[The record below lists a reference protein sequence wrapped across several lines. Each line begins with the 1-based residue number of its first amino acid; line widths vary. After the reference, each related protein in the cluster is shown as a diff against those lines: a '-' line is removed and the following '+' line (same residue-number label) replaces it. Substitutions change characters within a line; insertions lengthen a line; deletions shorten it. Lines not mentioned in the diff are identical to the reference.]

1 MCKLCHTWPRLE
13 VEMGATPPLE
23 NANCGKTQPTARFI
37 RIFGAVLPAQLE
49 NPRLARA
56 FALMGPGH
64 PILFLGRTERFPQK
78 KKRQRNIIVPLTK
91 TPSSASHHHLSPHGA
106 IAMIRKISGSPRH
119 PQMRASREKKLDSQ
133 SPWEERV
140 IAVLTICVLALRGSA
155 GQGFGLVVSHFVVV
169 VGALKMVCL
178 N

>member
-1 MCKLCHTWPRLE
+1 MPHLAPPRSGNGGNTPTWERKLWEDPTNRPFYPHFRRSPPRP
-13 VEMGATPPLE
+13 VGKPAIGKSICINGTRPPDSLF
-23 NANCGKTQPTARFI
+23 GKDW
-37 RIFGAVLPAQLE
+37 
-49 NPRLARA
+49 
-56 FALMGPGH
+56 ALSP
-64 PILFLGRTERFPQK
+64 K